1 MDRLLSAFFFSILW
15 YSCSRWCSSI
25 SWFSHIWLL
34 TKYGKEKFKHPYTF
48 CASWTNLEQC
58 IEMRKF
64 LKILQNFQFLCIF
77 FQNFIQFA
85 TNKFQIF
92 ITVQDFARRK
102 ILVTVETVSLLLLV
116 IKHSLNLKAPQAHPE
131 HAFSNWRDLL
141 PFSSKP

>member
-1 MDRLLSAFFFSILW
+1 MDSLLSAFFLSILW

-25 SWFSHIWLL
+25 SRFRHTWLL
-34 TKYGKEKFKHPYTF
+34 TKYENTKFKHPYTCF
-48 CASWTNLEQC
+48 ATWTNLEQC

-64 LKILQNFQFLCIF
+64 FKIDFYKIFNFCPF
-77 FQNFIQFA
+77 FSKKFA

-92 ITVQDFARRK
+92 ITVQDFAPRK
-102 ILVTVETVSLLLLV
+102 RLVTVETVSLLLLV
-116 IKHSLNLKAPQAHPE
+116 IKHSLNLKALQAHPE